1 MDLWYILSGQ
11 EISES
16 SIMVSQILFLLL
28 VTSAV
33 FMLGFGLYSRRYTT
47 NPATVPYQ
55 LLMYFAAGWSLTYAL
70 ELSSPTLPVKIFL
83 HNVKFIFLPFLSVFE
98 LWLVLTFLRR
108 ENWVSGW
115 RFGLLCIIPS
125 LATLLALSSP
135 LHSFFRYNFEL
146 IQAGEFSVLKYA
158 PGPFLQIYLI
168 YSYILIFLAFFLLV
182 FIRDE
187 THRIYLKQRIMLAL
201 ALFLPVIIAFSYDVG
216 LRFIPGVNPAPAF
229 FWVMGILYSIALF
242 RYKLFDIIPIARSTV
257 IDGMGM
263 PMIVLNNE
271 EKIVDINPAAASL
284 LDISKSTL
292 GKSLKTCASTWPELV
307 SFASS
312 QFRGRQEI
320 IRKGEEQDFFYEARM
335 DTIYSDSSE
344 AEGKVI
350 LLTDITLQKNLE
362 EELRESERRWKSLID
377 GAPFP
382 IVIIRSSDNIILL
395 VNYRTVEQF
404 QIPAEELIGSP
415 SNRFYGDISIRNMIT
430 EQLKTKSHVDDVLME
445 MKTHDGRMLW
455 VYASVR
461 MITYLGNDAYF
472 VSFADITQRKMLED
486 TLMQKNADLEMI
498 SHSLETTNKKL
509 NLLSSITRHDILNQ
523 VQIILFLTDMS
534 YPLSE
539 EEIKQNMAMI
549 LEAGKGV
556 QELIE
561 FTAEYQSLG
570 QTKPG
575 WQDISEICADP
586 LIIRMISGISYRI
599 PDVQI
604 LIFADPLL
612 KKVFFNLVENS
623 IRHGKTV
630 QSISVSFERKND
642 EFLLIYEDD
651 GCGVPNEEK
660 EKIFTRGF
668 GMNTGLGL
676 FFIREILDITGL
688 SIREC
693 GIPGEGVRFEI
704 NIPEGKYKIDG

>member
-1 MDLWYILSGQ
+1 M
-11 EISES
+11 ISLIFS
-16 SIMVSQILFLLL
+16 LLL
-28 VTSAV
+28 ITSAV
-33 FMLGFGLYSRRYTT
+33 IMLGFGLYSIRYTT
-47 NPATVPYQ
+47 NPATIPYQ
-55 LLMYFAAGWSLTYAL
+55 LLMFFAAGWSLIYAL
-70 ELSSPTLPVKIFL
+70 ELSSSTLPVKIFW
-83 HNVKFIFLPFLSVFE
+83 HNAKFIFLPFLSVFE
-98 LWLVLTFLRR
+98 LWMVLAFLRR
-108 ENWVSGW
+108 ESWISGW
-115 RFGLLCIIPS
+115 RFGILCIIPS

-135 LHSFFRYNFEL
+135 IHSFFRYTFEL
-146 IQAGEFSVLKYA
+146 IQIGEFSVLKYA
-158 PGPFLQIYLI
+158 AGPFLQIYLI

-182 FIRDE
+182 FMRDE
-187 THRIYLKQRIMLAL
+187 THRIYLKQRIILAL
-201 ALFLPVIIAFSYDVG
+201 ALFLPVTIAFSYDVG
-216 LRFIPGVNPAPAF
+216 LTFIPGVNPAPAF

-271 EKIVDINPAAASL
+271 EKIVDINPAAARL
-284 LDISKSTL
+284 LDTTKRAPVGST
-292 GKSLKTCASTWPELV
+292 LKTCASTWPELV
-307 SFASS
+307 SFASG
-312 QFRGRQEI
+312 QFQGRQEI
-320 IRKGEEQDFFYEARM
+320 IRKGTDQDFFYEARM
-335 DTIYSDSSE
+335 DTVFSDSGE
-344 AEGKVI
+344 AEGNVI
-350 LLTDITLQKNLE
+350 LLTDITLQKNME
-362 EELRESERRWKSLID
+362 KELRESERRWKSLID

-382 IVIIRSSDNIILL
+382 IVIIRSSDNTILL
-395 VNYRTVEQF
+395 VNYRTIEQF
-404 QIPAEELIGSP
+404 QIPSEELIGS
-415 SNRFYGDISIRNMIT
+415 SSERFYGDSSLRNIII

-445 MKTHDGRMLW
+445 MKTHDGRTFW

-461 MITYLGNDAYF
+461 IITYMGNDAYF

-486 TLMQKNADLEMI
+486 TLMQKNSDLEML

-523 VQIILFLTDMS
+523 VQIILLLSDML

-539 EEIKQNMAMI
+539 EEITQNMAMI
-549 LEAGKGV
+549 MEAGKGV

-561 FTAEYQSLG
+561 FTAEYQTLG

-575 WQDISEICADP
+575 WQDISEICTNP

-599 PDVQI
+599 PDVRI

-612 KKVFFNLVENS
+612 KKVFFNLAENS

-630 QSISVSFERKND
+630 HTISVSFEKKND
-642 EFLLIYEDD
+642 GFILIYEDD
-651 GCGVPNEEK
+651 GCGVPYEEK

-668 GMNTGLGL
+668 GKNTGLGL

-688 SIREC
+688 SIKEC

-704 NIPEGKYKIDG
+704 SVPEGKYRIEG